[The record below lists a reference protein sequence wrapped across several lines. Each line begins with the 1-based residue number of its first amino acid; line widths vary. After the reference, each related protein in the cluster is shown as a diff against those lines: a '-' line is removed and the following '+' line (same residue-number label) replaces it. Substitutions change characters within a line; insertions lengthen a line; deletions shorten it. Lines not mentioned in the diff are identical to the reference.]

1 MIAADARGQTDS
13 RHGSGTRR
21 SIGGHPRT
29 EGGVVFT
36 TIRQYRCNP
45 GDARDIAHQADAHF
59 ADRLAQMEGF
69 IAYELIDCGSGD
81 LFTTTVFTDRAAS
94 MGSNELAAQFI
105 EEHLAGFQ
113 IERVGAFTGAV
124 LVNRAE
130 SDVLELVHA

>member
-1 MIAADARGQTDS
+1 M
-13 RHGSGTRR
+13 
-21 SIGGHPRT
+21 
-29 EGGVVFT
+29 FT

-45 GDARDIAHQADAHF
+45 DDAREIAHKADEHF

-81 LFTTTVFTDRAAS
+81 VFTTTVFTDRAAS
-94 MGSNELAAQFI
+94 MQSNEFAAEFI
-105 EEHLAGFQ
+105 NDHLADFR

-130 SDVLELVHA
+130 SDVLQLVHA